1 MTRVASPGPTIMT
14 GNSTKIRAVVLAALM
29 VFSVFAGTVA
39 LSGTAAADVSNIGNT
54 NATDVTAGSSGQA
67 QTVSFNAT
75 GGSGGTDNFT
85 LVYSGSGASD
95 VTAAG
100 ISNIDV
106 SGNVDGTPT
115 SVNNSTVTSSGDIV
129 VGLDNVNSTSLTTTN
144 ALSNQTSVTI
154 DATVD
159 VGSGIT
165 TGSRTL
171 GISTQSSGS
180 VGSASFN
187 VNVASPSNNRAG
199 NADGTDD
206 FDTADGEG
214 YIFPGA
220 TVFQGESD
228 VFLGDSFDG
237 TPTKDAG
244 NDEGVPLETPN
255 IPQSQSTGS
264 YTDDSGNSVTVQT
277 PRVTT
282 LDVLNSNLNDIAG
295 GSVAEGTSPSS
306 DSDGSGAGNLTV
318 IGAWNYQNAED
329 LELTV
334 EDDSGLDVTGDVVD
348 DNVNPSN
355 SPIRSA
361 GDRGTEYTTDD
372 GSDRGGDIS
381 DNEVAY
387 PIDLANTGT
396 GTYTISLAGTDDL
409 GFGEASQSTTITVT
423 GDDDANLVLDSDEVT
438 RGEDVRFEIQ
448 GSDAG
453 DTHTVII
460 ESDDFRDDTLTAENA
475 ARIFRQVGDTGEVG
489 FVNNSG
495 DTAVNRSVAD
505 STGVSGTIDYAYANI
520 TIDDDTGVGVGQ
532 VETQYLDDS
541 DVDLTLYNA
550 STQVPFEIG
559 SNTDQEGEDDEQTLT
574 VNEGDLTIESPGG
587 TYVVGSEVD
596 INGTASEGIDEV
608 AFYARRNN
616 NYEHVPIDG
625 EDTLTV
631 DADDTFEEE
640 DIVLSEDSDILSQPG
655 TYRFGAL
662 DVDGLNQPV
671 TDDLTTSEF
680 NTNTSTQMSLRVT
693 DTELTANVKTVGG
706 QVSTTDSTV
715 NISGTAFGASNVDVI
730 FVGDRGNTYTTDISV
745 DDDNTFS
752 EDEVTINNVQGS
764 QSVSVHVLFP
774 GRDGNYGNTD
784 TDVVDDI
791 VPSDGTLT
799 GAQVRARIV
808 DNTTEAVA
816 SDDRMVTSTFRY
828 ADAQSTIQN
837 VYPEGMEASGVNPVG
852 VDDTMVVEGQTNLR
866 PDDNSITAELL
877 TTEGDSVALSTT
889 DEWSYDGTWS
899 TTIELEDVQT
909 GTYDLEADDGEN
921 TDIVTVEIVQNV
933 QTATPEPT
941 ETPEPT
947 PTETATPEPTATAT
961 PEPTDTATAE
971 PTDTPTP
978 TEGGGP
984 GFGAIVAVIALLAAA
999 LLATRRD

>member
-1 MTRVASPGPTIMT
+1 MT

-54 NATDVTAGSSGQA
+54 NATDVTAGSSGQV

-75 GGSGGTDNFT
+75 GGSGGTENFT
-85 LVYSGSGASD
+85 LDYAGVND
-95 VTAAG
+95 VTAAS
-100 ISNIDV
+100 ITDSDVTV
-106 SGNVDGTPT
+106 SGSLDDADT
-115 SVNNSTVTSSGDIV
+115 SVNNTTVSGDNIV
-129 VGLDNVNSTSLTTTN
+129 VGLTNVNATSETTTK
-144 ALSNQTSVTI
+144 ALSNQTSVSI

-159 VGSGIT
+159 VGSGVS

-171 GISTQSSGS
+171 GIDTSSTTDA
-180 VGSASFN
+180 GSASFN
-187 VNVASPSNNRAG
+187 VNAASPSNNRAG
-199 NADGTDD
+199 NADGTGN

-306 DSDGSGAGNLTV
+306 GSDGSGAGNLTV

-355 SPIRSA
+355 SPVRSA

-475 ARIFRQVGDTGEVG
+475 ARIFRQVGDTSEVG

-752 EDEVTINNVQGS
+752 EDEVTIGSDILGS